1 MTDQRIRAPVLAERR
16 FAARRHEFA
25 GLDLAKRFAL
35 IHRTNLW
42 GAAQS
47 TSGVGSQLDATAR
60 LRHEM
65 PVLLR
70 SLGVRTLLDLPC
82 GDFGWMAHTAL
93 GDIRYLGADI
103 VPEIITANTAAYG
116 QPGQVDFVTCDL
128 VTDDLPAADLILCRD
143 CLVHLSFDHIGRA
156 IANMQRAGA
165 RWLLTT
171 TFLEL
176 TDNRDIEDG
185 DWRALNLTRA
195 PFHYPTPEAVLIEG
209 CTEAGGDYA
218 DKALGLWRLADLPAI
233 VIEQG
238 PTRP

>member
-1 MTDQRIRAPVLAERR
+1 MTDQRSRTPVLAQRQ
-16 FAARRHEFA
+16 FAARRHEFN
-25 GLDLAKRFAL
+25 GLDLAARFAL

-42 GAAQS
+42 GANAS
-47 TSGVGSQLDATAR
+47 LSGVGSELAATTR
-60 LRHEM
+60 LRHEL

-103 VPEIITANTAAYG
+103 VPEIVAANTAAHG
-116 QPGQVDFVTCDL
+116 RSGQVDFVTRDL
-128 VTDDLPAADLILCRD
+128 VSDPLPTADLILCRD

-156 IANMQRAGA
+156 LANMQRSGA

-176 TDNRDIEDG
+176 TDNRDIDDG
-185 DWRALNLTRA
+185 DWRPLNFMRP
-195 PFHYPTPEAVLIEG
+195 PFHFPPPEAVLIEG
-209 CTEAGGDYA
+209 CTEADGDYA
-218 DKALGLWRLADLPAI
+218 DKALALWQLAALPTAL
-233 VIEQG
+233 V
-238 PTRP
+238 